1 MFIART
7 VKELKTKLK
16 KQRTQKKIGFVPTM
30 GALHQGH
37 LSLIQCSKKNNHIT
51 IASIFVNPTQFNN
64 KKDLKKYP
72 RDEQKD
78 LQKLET
84 SGCDIVF
91 IPTTEEMYPDDMQT
105 NYDFKGLDK
114 VMEGKYREGHFNGV
128 AQIVSKLFE
137 IVKPDKAYFGQKDF
151 QQVAIIN
158 FLNTNYLKHLNIDII
173 ACDILREDDGLAMSS
188 RNQLLSKEHRIASPI
203 IQKTLS
209 KYIKQY
215 QNYSVK
221 ELLKLITDEI
231 NRHPLLK
238 VEYIDIVDNK
248 TLKTV
253 NQIYE
258 GKTTACIAVF
268 AGNVRLIDNV
278 SF

>member
-7 VKELKTKLK
+7 VKELNTKLE
-16 KQRTQKKIGFVPTM
+16 KQRTKKKIGFVPTM

-37 LSLIQCSKKNNHIT
+37 LSLIQCSKKNNLIT

-64 KKDLKKYP
+64 KEDLIKYP
-72 RDEQKD
+72 REEQKD
-78 LQKLET
+78 IQKLET
-84 SGCDIVF
+84 AGCDIVF

-105 NYDFKGLDK
+105 VYDFKGLDK

-137 IVKPDKAYFGQKDF
+137 IVKPENAYFGQKDF

-158 FLNTNYLKHLNIDII
+158 FLNTNYLKHLNINII

-203 IQKTLS
+203 IQRTLS
-209 KYIKQY
+209 NYKNQY

-221 ELLKLITDEI
+221 ELINLITDDI
-231 NRHPLLK
+231 NKNPLLK

-253 NQIYE
+253 SQIHE
-258 GKTTACIAVF
+258 GEATACIAVF